1 MRRVQLLPLC
11 FCLLLCGCASTK
23 VMNGIPNLSQVSTSI
38 WRGGQPTL
46 EGWLWLK
53 QQGVTNVIKLNP
65 EYEASDQPAVALGF
79 NVQSYPIDMMEMIL
93 GEPKPWNALVAA
105 KAIDGR
111 AVFLHCSHG
120 CDRTGL
126 AIAIHRVMHDGW
138 TKAQAKREMMA
149 HGFSPELHGLYSF
162 WEEEVK

>member
-1 MRRVQLLPLC
+1 MKLLSL
-11 FCLLLCGCASTK
+11 FLCLLLCGCVSMK
-23 VMNGIPNLSQVSTSI
+23 MRNGIPNLAQVSDNI

-53 QQGVTNVIKLNP
+53 AQGVTNVIKLNP

-79 NVQSYPIDMMEMIL
+79 NVQSYPIDMMEMML
-93 GEPKPWNALVAA
+93 GHPKPWNALVAA

-111 AVFLHCSHG
+111 PVYVHCAHG
-120 CDRTGL
+120 QDRTG
-126 AIAIHRVMHDGW
+126 IVIGIHRVMHDGW
-138 TKAQAKREMMA
+138 TKAQAKREMIE

-162 WEEEVK
+162 WEEDVK